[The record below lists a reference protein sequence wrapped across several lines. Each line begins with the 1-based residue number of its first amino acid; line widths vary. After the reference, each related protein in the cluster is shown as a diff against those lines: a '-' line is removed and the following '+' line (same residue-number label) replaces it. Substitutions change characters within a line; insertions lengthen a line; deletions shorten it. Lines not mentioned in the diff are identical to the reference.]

1 MAIKAAVSVP
11 GITGVDAAE
20 LEATKTAALLREG
33 FYTVPIG
40 RCLGA
45 GKGTNAIHEAFHAA
59 MSI

>member
-11 GITGVDAAE
+11 GISGVDAAG
-20 LEATKTAALLREG
+20 LEVTKTAALCQEG
-33 FYTVPIG
+33 FYTVPIE

-45 GKGTNAIHEAFHAA
+45 GKGTYAIHKAFRAA